1 MEKIIAWWAKNP
13 VAANLLMVGIL
24 LAGVLGFVGME
35 REAFPVFKPNQVE
48 ISVPWPG
55 AAPQEVE
62 EQIVM
67 RIEEAL
73 NELDNVY
80 RVYATAFENAAQI
93 RVLTH
98 AGVDINDFVDD
109 VKNAVDTINGFPRD
123 MENPLIKR
131 TVYRNEMMRVA
142 VHGQNMSEQQLTRL
156 AEDLRDEVAR
166 LPYVSIVNLFG
177 VRPEEVSIELS
188 ERAMRR
194 YGLTFDDV
202 ANAIRS
208 SSINLSSGSIRTE
221 TGDVRL
227 RARNLADTQQDFEEI
242 VVRQTADGGIV
253 HLSDVAT
260 VIDGFEDEEIL
271 ATLDGD
277 PAVLLQ
283 VLTSD
288 EMQVVK
294 TSEAVHAWIAQRT
307 PTLPQGVELTMWFD
321 SADIYTTRMATIS
334 KSAYLGLFLVFVV
347 LILSLRPKVALWVTV
362 GIAVAFM
369 GTFSLLPANDVSLN
383 IMSTFAFLLV
393 LGIVVDDAIVVG
405 ESIHHYSHEMG
416 GGVEAAIA
424 GAYSVSKPV
433 IFAVLT
439 TMIAFAPWFFIS

>member
-1 MEKIIAWWAKNP
+1 MERIIAWWAHNP
-13 VAANLLMVGIL
+13 VAANLLMIGIL
-24 LAGVLGFVGME
+24 LAGLLGFQSME

-48 ISVPWPG
+48 IVVPWPG

-62 EQIVM
+62 EQIIL

-73 NELDNVY
+73 SELDNVY
-80 RVYATAFENAAQI
+80 RVRSTAYESAANIQ
-93 RVLTH
+93 VLTF

-109 VKNAVDTINGFPRD
+109 VKNAVDTITSFPRD
-123 MENPLIKR
+123 MENPRIKR
-131 TVYRNEMMRVA
+131 TTFRGEMMRVA
-142 VHGQNMSEQQLTRL
+142 VHGQNMTEQQLTRL

-166 LPYVSIVNLFG
+166 LPYVSVVNLFG

-194 YGLTFDDV
+194 YGVTFDEV

-208 SSINLSSGSIRTE
+208 NSINLSSGRVRTQ

-227 RARNLADTQQDFEEI
+227 RARNLADTEQDFAEI
-242 VVRQTADGGIV
+242 VVRQADDGGIV
-253 HLSDVAT
+253 HVGDVAT
-260 VIDGFEDEEIL
+260 VVDGFEDEEIL
-271 ATLDGD
+271 ATMNGE

-294 TSEAVHAWIAQRT
+294 TSKAVKAWIEERN
-307 PTLPQGVELTMWFD
+307 PTLPEGIQLSMWFD
-321 SADIYTTRMATIS
+321 TADIYEARMNTIS
-334 KSAYLGLFLVFVV
+334 TSAFMGLFLVFIV
-347 LILSLRPKVALWVTV
+347 LILSLRPVVALWVTA

-369 GTFSLLPANDVSLN
+369 GTFALLPANDVSLN

-393 LGIVVDDAIVVG
+393 LGIVVD
-405 ESIHHYSHEMG
+405 
-416 GGVEAAIA
+416 
-424 GAYSVSKPV
+424 
-433 IFAVLT
+433 
-439 TMIAFAPWFFIS
+439 